1 MPEEKTKQNKQ
12 TPGQESNFLRHCL
25 EFYWQQGSAFHMLG
39 PGLTARCLF
48 ASGTPTSC
56 PDSPEKPQWGPD
68 PSPASPTT
76 NPGRTG
82 TVPRGKQP
90 SKTFTLGFGLEPR
103 EVRPALAVPGSRRM
117 RPHHGE
123 HQGQPAPDPGPFVP
137 RRGPG
142 STGTAVPCGAGTRH
156 RTLYLLTLLSPS
168 SRTHWELPSPLNPQ
182 NPFMWDTSD
191 YFHPKTP

>member
-1 MPEEKTKQNKQ
+1 MATRLCLPHAWPRPHGPLPLRIGHPHVLPRQPRE
-12 TPGQESNFLRHCL
+12 TPV
-25 EFYWQQGSAFHMLG
+25 GSG
-39 PGLTARCLF
+39 PIPCIPHNQPRQDR
-48 ASGTPTSC
+48 
-56 PDSPEKPQWGPD
+56 DS
-68 PSPASPTT
+68 TH
-76 NPGRTG
+76 
-82 TVPRGKQP
+82 RGKQP

-123 HQGQPAPDPGPFVP
+123 HRGQPALDPGPFVP
-137 RRGPG
+137 RRAPS